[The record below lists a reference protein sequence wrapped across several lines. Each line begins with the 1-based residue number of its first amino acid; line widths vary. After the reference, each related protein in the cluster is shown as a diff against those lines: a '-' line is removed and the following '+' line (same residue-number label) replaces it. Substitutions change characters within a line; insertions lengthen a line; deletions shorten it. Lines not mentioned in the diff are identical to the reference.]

1 MIQKR
6 YVLNLQAGLKF
17 ACVIFYHSKPVFD
30 LY

>member
-6 YVLNLQAGLKF
+6 YVFNLQAGLKF
-17 ACVIFYHSKPVFD
+17 ACVIFYYSKLEND